1 MKKEEIYKKKWYTIY
16 RILSDLFSD
25 KYTVSYIGVTSQ
37 SLRKRLYNHI
47 HDPHSPFYKKT
58 NLIIEP
64 ITSLYTDFISACKLE
79 RLFTEDYLK
88 NEFPLQN
95 QKYGNVASKKL
106 QKEINKS
113 ISKALKGKPFTESH
127 KQNLKEATKGKTGH
141 KKGIKLS
148 ESHKKNISKGHIGI
162 PIPEK
167 SRKAFIEYNKDRY
180 KPIID
185 TNTNIKYENIK
196 DASIKLNIPIKDIRD
211 NLHNRNNKY
220 NFKFVEDLW
229 KVMFTE

>member
-1 MKKEEIYKKKWYTIY
+1 MKKKEIYKKKWYTIY
-16 RILSDLFSD
+16 RILSNLFSD
-25 KYTVSYIGVTSQ
+25 KFEVTYIGVTSK
-37 SLRKRLYNHI
+37 SLEERLYTHI

-88 NEFPLQN
+88 NKFPLQN

-106 QKEINKS
+106 QKEINES

-127 KQNLKEATKGKTGH
+127 KQHLKEATKGKTGH
-141 KKGIKLS
+141 KFGAKLS
-148 ESHKKNISKGHIGI
+148 ESHKKNISKSHIGI
-162 PIPEK
+162 PMPKK
-167 SRKAFIEYNKDRY
+167 SREAFIEYNKDRN

-185 TNTNIKYENIK
+185 MNTKIKYKNIKE
-196 DASIKLNIPIKDIRD
+196 ASTKLNIPIKDIRD
-211 NLHNRNNKY
+211 NLHNRNIKY
-220 NFKFVEDLW
+220 NFKFLEDL
-229 KVMFTE
+229 

>member
-25 KYTVSYIGVTSQ
+25 KYTVCYIGVTSQ
-37 SLRKRLYNHI
+37 SLKKRLYNHI

-64 ITSLYTDFISACKLE
+64 ITILYADFISACNLE
-79 RLFTEDYLK
+79 KLFTEDYLR
-88 NEFPLQN
+88 NNFPLQN
-95 QKYGNVASKKL
+95 TKYGNVASPEL

-127 KQNLKEATKGKTGH
+127 KNNLKEATKGKTGH

-148 ESHKKNISKGHIGI
+148 ESHKQNISKSHIGI
-162 PIPEK
+162 PMSKK
-167 SRKAFIEYNKDRY
+167 SREAFIEYNKDRN

-185 TNTNIKYENIK
+185 MNTNIKYKNIK
-196 DASIKLNIPIKDIRD
+196 DASIKLNISIKDIRD
-211 NLHNRNNKY
+211 NLHNRNTKY
-220 NFKFVEDLW
+220 NFKFLEDL
-229 KVMFTE
+229 